1 MFAIFATVAFD
12 VIENFDE
19 VTRLV
24 DAGDVG
30 FFIVKLEDKLLG
42 VSPGRFNNKARF
54 AEAIFIGFFWL
65 DFNNLSKLSV
75 WLAFHFFTIVRF

>member
-1 MFAIFATVAFD
+1 MLSIFATVAFD

-30 FFIVKLEDKLLG
+30 FFIVKLEDKLLR
-42 VSPGRFNNKARF
+42 VSTAGAR
-54 AEAIFIGFFWL
+54 AGAG
-65 DFNNLSKLSV
+65 
-75 WLAFHFFTIVRF
+75 AAPT